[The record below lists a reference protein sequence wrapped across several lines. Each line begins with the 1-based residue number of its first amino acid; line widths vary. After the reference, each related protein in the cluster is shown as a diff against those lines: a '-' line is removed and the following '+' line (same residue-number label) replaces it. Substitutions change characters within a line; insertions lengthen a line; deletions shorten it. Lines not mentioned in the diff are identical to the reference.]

1 MTGTDRRSAGDL
13 LRLCLWTFVVGV
25 ATGLFAA
32 LLVFMLH
39 GIETLVYGH
48 HEADVPVVTDGTTGL
63 QRFLGITVAG
73 LIAAPA
79 WWAVRRLGR
88 PIRSVEEGMAGTR
101 MPVVE
106 TVVNVVLQMATVAAG
121 ASVGRENAPREA
133 GAMMASQLAH
143 RLGLDRATTRLL
155 VAAAAG
161 AGLGAIYHIPLAGAV
176 FAFEILLTTVTVR
189 AVMVVLACS
198 AVATTTAGIVV
209 GDQPLYSTV
218 TLSEGFGNLTVA
230 VALGI
235 VCGIA
240 GLAFRYAASRAEN
253 AAPMGAH
260 VLWAV
265 PLVFATVGALSL
277 YLPEVL
283 GNGRFAATSVLE
295 ETPVWTFALALLAA
309 KTFAVLATL
318 RSGAVGGVLTP
329 GFAIGALAGYLVGVL
344 VQPIAGGI
352 PPADFALLGAAA
364 FLSTSMAAPLFA
376 LIVTVEF
383 TGQSSEAYL
392 ALFLACATAALTGE
406 ILRSALRLP
415 KRIQMPWTRKHDR
428 DGRKERDRDE
438 RAHDERAHTE
448 RPRDERGHDDL
459 GREERRRAEDR

>member
-1 MTGTDRRSAGDL
+1 MTGTDHRSTSDL
-13 LRLCLWTFVVGV
+13 IRLCLWTFVVGV
-25 ATGLFAA
+25 ATGLVAA
-32 LLVFMLH
+32 VLVYLLH
-39 GIETLVYGH
+39 GIEHLVYGQ
-48 HEADVPVVTDGTTGL
+48 HEGDTAVVTDGTTGL

-79 WWAVRRLGR
+79 WWAMRRLGR
-88 PIRSVEEGMAGTR
+88 PIKSVEEGMSGAR
-101 MPVVE
+101 MPVLE
-106 TVVNVVLQMATVAAG
+106 TLINVFLQMATVAAG

-133 GAMMASQLAH
+133 GAMMATQLA
-143 RLGLDRATTRLL
+143 RRIGVDRGTTRLL

-198 AVATTTAGIVV
+198 AVATITAGIVV

-240 GLAFRYAASRAEN
+240 GMAFRHAASTAEATAPKGAHILWALPLAF
-253 AAPMGAH
+253 
-260 VLWAV
+260 VI
-265 PLVFATVGALSL
+265 VGALSL
-277 YLPEVL
+277 PLPEVL
-283 GNGRFAATSVLE
+283 GNGRSAATSVLE
-295 ETPVWTFALALLAA
+295 ETPVWTFALALLVA
-309 KTFAVLATL
+309 KVVAVLITL
-318 RSGAVGGVLTP
+318 RSGAIGGVLTP
-329 GFAIGALAGYLVGVL
+329 GFAVGALLGYLVGCV
-344 VQPIAGGI
+344 VQPIVPGI

-392 ALFLACATAALTGE
+392 ALFLACATAALIGE
-406 ILRSALRLP
+406 ILRSALSLP
-415 KRIQMPWTRKHDR
+415 KQIQMPWTRKKKVVSR
-428 DGRKERDRDE
+428 RR
-438 RAHDERAHTE
+438 
-448 RPRDERGHDDL
+448 L
-459 GREERRRAEDR
+459 GRS

>member
-1 MTGTDRRSAGDL
+1 MTGTDHRSTSDL
-13 LRLCLWTFVVGV
+13 IRLCLWTFIVGV
-25 ATGLFAA
+25 ATGLVAA
-32 LLVFMLH
+32 VLVYMLH
-39 GIETLVYGH
+39 GIEHLVYGQ
-48 HEADVPVVTDGTTGL
+48 HEGDTAVVTDGTTGL
-63 QRFLGITVAG
+63 QRFLGIAVAG
-73 LIAAPA
+73 LIAGPA
-79 WWAVRRLGR
+79 WWAVRRFGR
-88 PIRSVEEGMAGTR
+88 PIQSVEDGMSGAR

-106 TVVNVVLQMATVAAG
+106 TLVNVFLQMATVAAG

-133 GAMMASQLAH
+133 GAMMATQLA
-143 RLGLDRATTRLL
+143 RRIGLDRGTTSLL

-198 AVATTTAGIVV
+198 AVATITAGIVV

-240 GLAFRYAASRAEN
+240 GLAFRHAASTAE
-253 AAPMGAH
+253 ATAPKGAH
-260 VLWAV
+260 ILWAL
-265 PLVFATVGALSL
+265 PLAFVIVGAMSL
-277 YLPEVL
+277 QLPEVL
-283 GNGRFAATSVLE
+283 GNGRSAATSVLE
-295 ETPVWTFALALLAA
+295 GTPVWTFALALLVA
-309 KTFAVLATL
+309 KVVAVLITL

-329 GFAIGALAGYLVGVL
+329 GFAVGALLGYLVGCV
-344 VQPIAGGI
+344 VQPIVPGI

-406 ILRSALRLP
+406 ILRSALSLP
-415 KRIQMPWTRKHDR
+415 KQIQMPWTRK
-428 DGRKERDRDE
+428 KKVVS
-438 RAHDERAHTE
+438 
-448 RPRDERGHDDL
+448 
-459 GREERRRAEDR
+459 RRQLFRS

>member
-1 MTGTDRRSAGDL
+1 MTGTDAATARDRRSAADL
-13 LRLCLWTFVVGV
+13 VRLCIWTFVIGV

-32 LLVFMLH
+32 ALVYMLH
-39 GIETLVYGH
+39 GIENLVYGQ
-48 HEADVPVVTDGTTGL
+48 HEGDVPVVTDGTTGL

-88 PIRSVEEGMAGTR
+88 PIKSVEEGMSGAR
-101 MPVVE
+101 MPVIE
-106 TVVNVVLQMATVAAG
+106 TAANVLLQMATVAAG

-143 RLGLDRATTRLL
+143 RIGLDRATTRLL

-198 AVATTTAGIVV
+198 AVATVTAGIVV

-218 TLSEGFGNLTVA
+218 SLSEGFGNLTA
-230 VALGI
+230 ALALGV

-240 GLAFRYAASRAEN
+240 GLVFRYAVSRAEGSM
-253 AAPMGAH
+253 PPGAH
-260 VLWAV
+260 VLWAL
-265 PLVFATVGALSL
+265 PLAFATVGAMSL

-295 ETPVWTFALALLAA
+295 ATPVWTFALALVVA
-309 KTFAVLATL
+309 KTIAVLITL

-329 GFAIGALAGYLVGVL
+329 GFAIGALLGYLVGFAL
-344 VQPIAGGI
+344 QPVFPAI

-406 ILRSALRLP
+406 ILRSALSLP
-415 KRIQMPWTRKHDR
+415 KQIQMPWTRK
-428 DGRKERDRDE
+428 E
-438 RAHDERAHTE
+438 
-448 RPRDERGHDDL
+448 DD
-459 GREERRRAEDR
+459 AES

>member
-1 MTGTDRRSAGDL
+1 MTVISADQRRDRRSAADL
-13 LRLCLWTFVVGV
+13 IRLCVWTFVVGV
-25 ATGLFAA
+25 ATGLVAA

-39 GIETLVYGH
+39 GIENLVYGQ
-48 HEADVPVVTDGTTGL
+48 HEGINPVVTDGTTGL

-88 PIRSVEEGMAGTR
+88 PIRSVEEGMSGTR
-101 MPVVE
+101 MPVIE
-106 TVVNVVLQMATVAAG
+106 TLVNVFLQMATVAAG

-143 RLGLDRATTRLL
+143 RLGVDRGTTRLL

-218 TLSEGFGNLTVA
+218 SLSEGFGNLAVA
-230 VALGI
+230 VTLGI
-235 VCGIA
+235 ICGIA
-240 GLAFRYAASRAEN
+240 GMAFRYAASRAEGS
-253 AAPMGAH
+253 APMGAH
-260 VLWAV
+260 VLWAL
-265 PLVFATVGALSL
+265 PLAFATVGAMSL

-295 ETPVWTFALALLAA
+295 ANPVWTFALALLAA
-309 KTFAVLATL
+309 KVVAVLITL

-329 GFAIGALAGYLVGVL
+329 GFAIGALLGYLVGVV
-344 VQPIAGGI
+344 VQPIAPGI
-352 PPADFALLGAAA
+352 PLADFALLGAAA

-406 ILRSALRLP
+406 ILRSAMSLP
-415 KRIQMPWTRKHDR
+415 TQIQMPWTRKKAD
-428 DGRKERDRDE
+428 DE
-438 RAHDERAHTE
+438 T
-448 RPRDERGHDDL
+448 PRTAGKR
-459 GREERRRAEDR
+459 

>member
-1 MTGTDRRSAGDL
+1 MTGTGTGTETRRDRRTAADL
-13 LRLCLWTFVVGV
+13 IRLCLWTFVIGV

-32 LLVFMLH
+32 LLVYMLH
-39 GIETLVYGH
+39 GIENLVYGQ
-48 HEADVPVVTDGTTGL
+48 HEGDVPVVTDGTTGL

-79 WWAVRRLGR
+79 WWAVRRFGR
-88 PIRSVEEGMAGTR
+88 PIKSVEEGMSGAR
-101 MPVVE
+101 MPVLE
-106 TVVNVVLQMATVAAG
+106 TLINVFLQMGTVAAG

-133 GAMMASQLAH
+133 GAMMATQLA
-143 RLGLDRATTRLL
+143 RRIRIDRGTTRLL

-198 AVATTTAGIVV
+198 AVATVTAGIVV

-218 TLSEGFGNLTVA
+218 SLSEGFGNLTVA
-230 VALGI
+230 VGLGI

-240 GLAFRYAASRAEN
+240 GLAFRYAVSRAEGST
-253 AAPMGAH
+253 PKGAH
-260 VLWAV
+260 ILWAL
-265 PLVFATVGALSL
+265 PLAFAAVGAMSL

-295 ETPVWTFALALLAA
+295 ETPVWTFALALVVA
-309 KTFAVLATL
+309 KIVAVLITL

-329 GFAIGALAGYLVGVL
+329 GFAIGALLGYLVGFV
-344 VQPIAGGI
+344 VQPIFPGI

-406 ILRSALRLP
+406 ILRSALSLP
-415 KRIQMPWTRKHDR
+415 KNIQMPWTRKR
-428 DGRKERDRDE
+428 E
-438 RAHDERAHTE
+438 
-448 RPRDERGHDDL
+448 DDDAPDTA
-459 GREERRRAEDR
+459 GKR

>member
-1 MTGTDRRSAGDL
+1 MTVISADQRRDRRSAADL
-13 LRLCLWTFVVGV
+13 IRLCVWTFVVGV
-25 ATGLFAA
+25 ATGLVAA

-39 GIETLVYGH
+39 GIENLVYGQ
-48 HEADVPVVTDGTTGL
+48 HEGINPVVTDGTTGL

-88 PIRSVEEGMAGTR
+88 PIRSVEEGMSGTR
-101 MPVVE
+101 MPVIE
-106 TVVNVVLQMATVAAG
+106 TLVNVFLQMATVAAG

-143 RLGLDRATTRLL
+143 RLGVDRGTTRLL

-218 TLSEGFGNLTVA
+218 SLSEGFGNLAVA
-230 VALGI
+230 VTLGI
-235 VCGIA
+235 ICGIA
-240 GLAFRYAASRAEN
+240 GMAFRYAASRAEGS
-253 AAPMGAH
+253 APMGAH
-260 VLWAV
+260 VLWAL
-265 PLVFATVGALSL
+265 PLAFATVGAMSL

-295 ETPVWTFALALLAA
+295 ANPVWTFALALLAA
-309 KTFAVLATL
+309 KVVAVLITL

-329 GFAIGALAGYLVGVL
+329 GFAIGELLGYLVGVV
-344 VQPIAGGI
+344 VQPIAPGI
-352 PPADFALLGAAA
+352 PLADFALLGAAA

-406 ILRSALRLP
+406 ILRSSLSLP
-415 KRIQMPWTRKHDR
+415 NQIQMPWTRSKTDDETPRARR
-428 DGRKERDRDE
+428 DG
-438 RAHDERAHTE
+438 
-448 RPRDERGHDDL
+448 GHA
-459 GREERRRAEDR
+459 GSS

>member
-1 MTGTDRRSAGDL
+1 MTVISADQRRDRRSAADL
-13 LRLCLWTFVVGV
+13 IRLCVWTFVVGV
-25 ATGLFAA
+25 ATGLVAA

-39 GIETLVYGH
+39 GIENLVYGQ
-48 HEADVPVVTDGTTGL
+48 HEGINPVVTDGTTGL

-88 PIRSVEEGMAGTR
+88 PIRSVEEGMSGTR
-101 MPVVE
+101 MPVIE
-106 TVVNVVLQMATVAAG
+106 TLVNVFLQMATVAAG

-143 RLGLDRATTRLL
+143 RLRVDRGTTRLF

-218 TLSEGFGNLTVA
+218 SLSEGLGNLAVA
-230 VALGI
+230 VTLGI
-235 VCGIA
+235 ICGVA
-240 GLAFRYAASRAEN
+240 GMAFRYAASRAEGS
-253 AAPMGAH
+253 APMGAH
-260 VLWAV
+260 VLWAL
-265 PLVFATVGALSL
+265 PLAFATVGAMSL

-295 ETPVWTFALALLAA
+295 ANPVWTFALALLAA
-309 KTFAVLATL
+309 KVFAVLITL

-329 GFAIGALAGYLVGVL
+329 GFAIGALLGYLVGVV
-344 VQPIAGGI
+344 VQPIAPGI
-352 PPADFALLGAAA
+352 PLADFALLGAAA
-364 FLSTSMAAPLFA
+364 FLSMSMAAPLFA

-406 ILRSALRLP
+406 ILRSSLNLP
-415 KRIQMPWTRKHDR
+415 KQIQMPWTRRKTDDETPRARR
-428 DGRKERDRDE
+428 DG
-438 RAHDERAHTE
+438 
-448 RPRDERGHDDL
+448 GHA
-459 GREERRRAEDR
+459 GSS

>member
-1 MTGTDRRSAGDL
+1 MKDDGTARGGASSAASGAAPDPASGTERSRVRRDRRAAADL
-13 LRLCLWTFVVGV
+13 IRLCAWTFVIGV

-32 LLVFMLH
+32 LLVYLLH
-39 GIETLVYGH
+39 GIETLVYGQN
-48 HEADVPVVTDGTTGL
+48 EGDVPVVTDGTSGL

-88 PIRSVEEGMAGTR
+88 PIRSVEEGMDGRR
-101 MPVVE
+101 MPVIE
-106 TVVNVVLQMATVAAG
+106 TLVNVFLQMATVAAG

-133 GAMMASQLAH
+133 GAMMATQLAQ
-143 RLGLDRATTRLL
+143 RLGVDRATTRLL

-198 AVATTTAGIVV
+198 AVATTTAGIAV

-218 TLSEGFGNLTVA
+218 SLSEGFGNLTAA
-230 VALGI
+230 VALG
-235 VCGIA
+235 VLCGIA
-240 GLAFRYAASRAEN
+240 GLAFRYAVSRAEG
-253 AAPMGAH
+253 ARPTGAH
-260 VLWAV
+260 ILWAL
-265 PLVFATVGALSL
+265 PLAFAAVGAISL
-277 YLPEVL
+277 RLPEVL
-283 GNGRFAATSVLE
+283 GNGRFAATAVLE
-295 ETPVWTFALALLAA
+295 ETPVWTFALALVLA
-309 KTFAVLATL
+309 KIVAVLITL

-329 GFAIGALAGYLVGVL
+329 GFAIGALLGYLVGFV
-344 VQPIAGGI
+344 VQPIVPAI

-406 ILRSALRLP
+406 ILRSALSLP
-415 KRIQMPWTRKHDR
+415 TSIQMPWTRKR
-428 DGRKERDRDE
+428 G
-438 RAHDERAHTE
+438 AP
-448 RPRDERGHDDL
+448 RPEGAKP
-459 GREERRRAEDR
+459 GTA

>member
-1 MTGTDRRSAGDL
+1 MAQTEQDRDRRTAADL
-13 LRLCLWTFVVGV
+13 VRLCLWTFVVGV
-25 ATGLFAA
+25 ATGLVAA
-32 LLVFMLH
+32 GLVYLLH
-39 GIETLVYGH
+39 AIETVVYGQ
-48 HEADVPVVTDGTTGL
+48 HEGDVPVVTDGTTGL

-88 PIRSVEEGMAGTR
+88 PIQSVEEGMSGAR
-101 MPVVE
+101 MPVLE
-106 TVVNVVLQMATVAAG
+106 TLANVFLQMATVAAG

-133 GAMMASQLAH
+133 GAMMATQLAH
-143 RLGLDRATTRLL
+143 RIGLDRGTTRLL
-155 VAAAAG
+155 VASAAG

-209 GDQPLYSTV
+209 GGQPLYSTV
-218 TLSEGFGNLTVA
+218 SLSEGFGNLTVA
-230 VALGI
+230 VCLGI
-235 VCGIA
+235 VCGVA
-240 GLAFRYAASRAEN
+240 GLAFRYAVSRAEG
-253 AAPMGAH
+253 ARPAGAH
-260 VLWAV
+260 ILWAL
-265 PLVFATVGALSL
+265 PLAFAVVGAMSL

-295 ETPVWTFALALLAA
+295 ATPVWTFALALVVA
-309 KTFAVLATL
+309 KIIAVLITL

-329 GFAIGALAGYLVGVL
+329 GFAIGALLGYLVGFA
-344 VQPIAGGI
+344 VQPIAPGI

-406 ILRSALRLP
+406 ILRSALSLP
-415 KRIQMPWTRKHDR
+415 TQIQMPWTRKKAD
-428 DGRKERDRDE
+428 DE
-438 RAHDERAHTE
+438 T
-448 RPRDERGHDDL
+448 PRTAGKR
-459 GREERRRAEDR
+459 